1 MQQAAVPIRHCPAC
15 NALVPTNSLDCP
27 HCDAVLIHGRSQT
40 SEVAGELV
48 DAREMMSLRVRLA
61 AMSYRDVLAWAD
73 TEEKPHFVAKARGY
87 KQGWIWHKIRE
98 RREREAAME
107 NAS

>member
-15 NALVPTNSLDCP
+15 NALVPANSPVCP
-27 HCDAVLIHGRSQT
+27 HCDAVLIHRRDLT

-48 DAREMMSLRVRLA
+48 AREMMSLRVRLA

-73 TEEKPHFVAKARGY
+73 TEEKLHFVAKARGY
-87 KQGWIWHKIRE
+87 KQGWVWHEIRE
-98 RREREAAME
+98 RRERETAVEDAQ
-107 NAS
+107 A